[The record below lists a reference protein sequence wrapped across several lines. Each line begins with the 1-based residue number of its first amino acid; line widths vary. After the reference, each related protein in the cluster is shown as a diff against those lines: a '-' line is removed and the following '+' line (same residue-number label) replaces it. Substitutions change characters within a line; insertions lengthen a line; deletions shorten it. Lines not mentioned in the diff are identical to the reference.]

1 MVVTTLELCKVY
13 IKLDQPNTAIDT
25 YVKATY
31 VWRPCVRVTCAVAN
45 AASHVSLRWR
55 FGL

>member
-13 IKLDQPNTAIDT
+13 IKLDQPNTAIDA

-31 VWRPCVRVTCAVAN
+31 VA
-45 AASHVSLRWR
+45 
-55 FGL
+55 